1 MTNGGWPGHV
11 IADMK
16 AACSGAKFACGMQVR
31 FDSNGGDH
39 LETPET
45 EIEQWAR
52 SVVELL
58 REGETK

>member
-11 IADMK
+11 VADMK
-16 AACSGAKFACGMQVR
+16 AGCPDAKFACEMQAQ

-52 SVVELL
+52 SVAELL